1 VNCTLTLSNTLI
13 AKGNIKWIVM
23 LALSRNT
30 ISTKNVIL
38 RSIKSSVKK
47 EANQFA

>member
-1 VNCTLTLSNTLI
+1 VNYALTLSNALI

-23 LALSRNT
+23 LAIFRNT
-30 ISTKNVIL
+30 ISTMNVIL
-38 RSIKSSVKK
+38 RSIKSFVKK